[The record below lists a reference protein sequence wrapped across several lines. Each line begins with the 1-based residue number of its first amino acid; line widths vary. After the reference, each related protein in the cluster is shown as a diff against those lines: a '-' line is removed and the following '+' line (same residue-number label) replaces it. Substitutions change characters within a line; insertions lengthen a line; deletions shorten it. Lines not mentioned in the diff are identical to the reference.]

1 MIIVFIL
8 VRLTTDICIQPS
20 YYIYFEFFLKV
31 KRIFKHIFLSFL
43 LCCGY
48 LFFICILHEGW
59 RIHNFFMMHIC
70 PCRRC
75 QCRVDVV
82 LLLWC

>member
-31 KRIFKHIFLSFL
+31 KRIFKHIFFVISFML
-43 LCCGY
+43 W
-48 LFFICILHEGW
+48 LFVFY
-59 RIHNFFMMHIC
+59 MHFA
-70 PCRRC
+70 
-75 QCRVDVV
+75 
-82 LLLWC
+82 